1 MANIVK
7 VYHADHGIS
16 QSTMQLLVDQIAPFT
31 PTGFF
36 LKTLDLPHGHEPVES
51 LLYGPAAGDAP
62 VAESEVVYK
71 QRSPDRPASRMV
83 NRPRRL
89 SKRVTIIGVAAED
102 GVTIFTC
109 HGGEAAARE
118 PGDASLTDPK
128 ELQESKTFW
137 SQHALA
143 L

>member
-7 VYHADHGIS
+7 VFHADHGIS
-16 QSTMQLLVDQIAPFT
+16 QSTMQTLVDQVLPFT

-51 LLYGPAAGDAP
+51 LLYGPVAGDAP
-62 VAESEVVYK
+62 VPEAEVVYK
-71 QRSPDRPASRMV
+71 QRSPDRPESRMV
-83 NRPRRL
+83 NLPRRT
-89 SKRVTIIGVAAED
+89 SKRATIIGIAAED

-109 HGGEAAARE
+109 YGGEAAPRE
-118 PGDASLTDPK
+118 PGDKSLTDPK